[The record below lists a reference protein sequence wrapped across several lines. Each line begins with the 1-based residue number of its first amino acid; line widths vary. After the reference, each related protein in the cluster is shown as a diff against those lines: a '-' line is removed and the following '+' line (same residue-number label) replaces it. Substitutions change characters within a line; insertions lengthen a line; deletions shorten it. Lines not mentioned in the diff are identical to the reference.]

1 MRYVLELAYK
11 GTQFSGWQSQT
22 NAHTIQSELEEKLFL
37 LTKERLSITGCGRTD
52 SGVHARHYIAHVDL
66 PESIMTFP
74 VLKSLNGLLHED
86 VVVTKIYQAS
96 PDFHA
101 RFDACYRKY
110 IYRLHLRKD
119 PFAGFDNYHLR
130 QTSGLHM
137 DRLQKAAEIISNTQ
151 DFSSFA
157 KKGSDLLNFKCN
169 IYESRWIE
177 LPENNYEYHI
187 AANRFVR
194 GMVRLIVG
202 MSIQL
207 SMDKISS
214 VQIVDDIKSGRQ
226 ISRSYS
232 IAAEGLS
239 LVEIRYPQE
248 KMDQLMLISSL

>member
-1 MRYVLELAYK
+1 MRYVLELAYR

-52 SGVHARHYIAHVDL
+52 SGVHAGHYIAHVDL
-66 PESIMTFP
+66 PESILTFP

-86 VVVTKIYQAS
+86 VVVTKIYQS
-96 PDFHA
+96 PSDFHA

-119 PFAGFDNYHLR
+119 PFAGFNNYHLR
-130 QTSGLHM
+130 QTAALHM
-137 DRLQKAAEIISNTQ
+137 DRLQMAAEIISNTD
-151 DFSSFA
+151 DFISFA
-157 KKGSDLLNFKCN
+157 KKGSNLLNFKCH
-169 IYESRWIE
+169 IFESRWME
-177 LPENNYEYHI
+177 LPGGHYEYHI

-248 KMDQLMLISSL
+248 KMDQLILISSL